1 VDLAVVSV
9 TELYRISPLGVKEY
23 PFYVSL
29 DRKIIPSADVWA
41 DFDAIE
47 DVTMVGCPNGLF
59 DASNNLPMFRKGIT
73 ASHPAKNYQGRS
85 EFVVDLACFP
95 GSSGSPVFLYST
107 GANFDRSS
115 GNYSLGNIRMFLLGV
130 LYAGPTINQQG
141 RIVLS
146 KDPSVSISAMM
157 HLGMVVKSTRI
168 LDFEDMVRKQE
179 SGL

>member
-1 VDLAVVSV
+1 
-9 TELYRISPLGVKEY
+9 
-23 PFYVSL
+23 
-29 DRKIIPSADVWA
+29 
-41 DFDAIE
+41 
-47 DVTMVGCPNGLF
+47 MVGCPNGLF

>member
-1 VDLAVVSV
+1 
-9 TELYRISPLGVKEY
+9 
-23 PFYVSL
+23 
-29 DRKIIPSADVWA
+29 
-41 DFDAIE
+41 
-47 DVTMVGCPNGLF
+47 
-59 DASNNLPMFRKGIT
+59 
-73 ASHPAKNYQGRS
+73 
-85 EFVVDLACFP
+85 
-95 GSSGSPVFLYST
+95 
-107 GANFDRSS
+107 
-115 GNYSLGNIRMFLLGV
+115 MFLLGV